1 MSGTRDRDLVMEAPP
16 SPGVATV
23 SAISPF
29 WRHNTATG
37 HKGGHRRSVHS
48 DEAVRTLTNNAQIKL
63 VQIKRNCELYWSG
76 RNVCIIPCCQRNVQ
90 P

>member
-37 HKGGHRRSVHS
+37 HKEGHRRSVHS
-48 DEAVRTLTNNAQIKL
+48 DGQVEMF
-63 VQIKRNCELYWSG
+63 
-76 RNVCIIPCCQRNVQ
+76 CIIPFCQRNVQ